1 MPGPNFVL
9 DKGYTPT
16 GAVGQ
21 FRAVAY
27 VTTDKQAC
35 VQNTTAGGLCIGI
48 MQEDVAVGDTPK
60 RVADVR
66 MAGISR
72 AIASAAIAV
81 GAKVASTTDGRL
93 ATATTGQQVVGIATT
108 GAGVA
113 NDHFDVLLTPGAVA

>member
-16 GAVGQ
+16 TAVGQ

-27 VTTDKQAC
+27 VTSDKQA
-35 VQNTTAGGLCIGI
+35 VTLQTTAGALCVGI
-48 MQEDVAVGDTPK
+48 CQEEVPVGDTPK
-60 RVADVR
+60 RVVDIR

-72 AIASAAIAV
+72 AVASAAVAV
-81 GAKVASTTDGRL
+81 GAKVASTVDGRM

-108 GAGVA
+108 GAGIA
-113 NDHFDVLLTPGAVA
+113 GDHFDVLLTPGAVA